1 LKTLHTQV
9 YDTALCVVCS
19 HFASGESEGD
29 AEKRNADFHEAT
41 KRLSFAP
48 APSAAAAYA
57 NLAATATP
65 RVLID
70 HAAVLWL
77 GDLNYRLRLS
87 DDAARAAIATADW

>member
-1 LKTLHTQV
+1 V

-19 HFASGESEGD
+19 HFASGEGEGD

-48 APSAAAAYA
+48 APSTAAVYA
-57 NLAATATP
+57 NLATTP
-65 RVLID
+65 RVLSD